1 MYSTGNKA
9 MFANDNQGMN
19 NTFKALQK
27 FIISTR
33 RFMENVKTVYKQK
46 GFIAV
51 GLDATIKVAPNPV
64 SLRIAIY

>member
-19 NTFKALQK
+19 NTFKALQS
-27 FIISTR
+27 FIVNTR

-46 GFIAV
+46 GFVATGLQTSIQVAPKPV
-51 GLDATIKVAPNPV
+51 GLRVAV
-64 SLRIAIY
+64 F